1 MTITLNDIRLYAFHG
16 ALEQEAKTGGWF
28 RVGIEAH
35 TDMEKAKDTDAL
47 ADTVNY
53 ADIAA
58 AVREEMG
65 QRSLL
70 LEHVAGRIGQ
80 RLLRNFPT
88 LTHVRVSVTKE
99 NPPIP
104 GLECAGIGITID
116 FNRS

>member
-16 ALEQEAKTGGWF
+16 VLEQEARTGGWF
-28 RVGIEAH
+28 RVSIEAH

-58 AVREEMG
+58 VVREEMG

-70 LEHVAGRIGQ
+70 LEHVAGRIGR
-80 RLLRNFPT
+80 RLLQDFPT
-88 LTHVRVSVTKE
+88 ITQAQVSITKE

-104 GLECAGIGITID
+104 GLECAGIGIALD
-116 FNRS
+116 FYRD